1 MARTPAE
8 GPGPYYVL
16 GEFIAQHRR
25 ARRMSQAELAR
36 RVGVSAGYIG
46 HIERGTRKVSDRVL
60 RRLAD
65 ALGVDPLELY
75 SRRAFGAPPVG
86 DVAIHVAPEKAG
98 YLRLI
103 AQLPVETL
111 RTIDAIWRHAR
122 EAYLEKEP
130 IDDRAQN
137 GAQHKQRHVDGDQHL
152 P

>member
-1 MARTPAE
+1 MARTPVE

-16 GEFIAQHRR
+16 GEFIAQRRR

-46 HIERGTRKVSDRVL
+46 HIERGTREVSDRVL

-86 DVAIHVAPEKAG
+86 DVAIHVAPEKAAYVRFLAG
-98 YLRLI
+98 LPTPVLRFLHNEWRYI
-103 AQLPVETL
+103 KQAHLGEQADDE
-111 RTIDAIWRHAR
+111 RT
-122 EAYLEKEP
+122 
-130 IDDRAQN
+130 QN
-137 GAQHKQRHVDGDQHL
+137 GAQQHESDVEQDEGA

>member
-1 MARTPAE
+1 MARTPVE

-16 GEFIAQHRR
+16 GEFIAQRRR

-46 HIERGTRKVSDRVL
+46 HIERGTREVSDRVL

-86 DVAIHVAPEKAG
+86 DVAIHVAPEKAAYVRFLVRALPRWSADPG
-98 YLRLI
+98 VAVS
-103 AQLPVETL
+103 AQRMALHQAGPS
-111 RTIDAIWRHAR
+111 R
-122 EAYLEKEP
+122 
-130 IDDRAQN
+130 
-137 GAQHKQRHVDGDQHL
+137 
-152 P
+152 